1 MSSEGESSFT
11 AYHVLMDT
19 LVTGFRDRLAGVTSK
34 RVADQFMITTAT
46 RVAEKL
52 VGNSPDPV
60 AAMRGVLLSNNC
72 QISQTR
78 TGDTTDWTVTCPYAH
93 AVHPKTPSD
102 TICPLALLFLGA
114 IRLRES
120 QSELVISNL
129 TADGSRFTI
138 KHKSQMV
145 NETTQ

>member
-1 MSSEGESSFT
+1 MSSEGEPSFT

-34 RVADQFMITTAT
+34 RV
-46 RVAEKL
+46 
-52 VGNSPDPV
+52 GNSPDPV

-72 QISQTR
+72 QINQTR

-129 TADGSRFTI
+129 TADGGKFTI
-138 KHKSQMV
+138 KHKD
-145 NETTQ
+145 